1 MQYRGSGEWEW
12 KEESK
17 WEWQWEE
24 EKLWE
29 MHDEA
34 METIETTKNAAGK
47 VRKKL
52 AINVCAR
59 DATPQ
64 AW

>member
-1 MQYRGSGEWEW
+1 MKIPRSMSRVCRMREWEW
-12 KEESK
+12 KEE
-17 WEWQWEE
+17 E
-24 EKLWE
+24 EKLSE
-29 MHDEA
+29 MRDEA

-52 AINVCAR
+52 AINVRAR